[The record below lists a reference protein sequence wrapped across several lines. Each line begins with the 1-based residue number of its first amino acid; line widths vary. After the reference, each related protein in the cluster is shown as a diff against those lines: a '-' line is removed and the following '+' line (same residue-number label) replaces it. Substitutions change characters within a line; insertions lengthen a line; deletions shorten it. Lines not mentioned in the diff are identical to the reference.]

1 MATKTTTTAIPLL
14 QTTATIMIKT
24 TAIPLLQTTAA
35 IMILKPQDQRIHIW
49 HHHSETYYQQPR
61 EQLREARLQKDVQN
75 KEYQRLHLEKETLG
89 KTRYLPTK
97 YLCLNG

>member
-14 QTTATIMIKT
+14 QKIATIMIKT

-61 EQLREARLQKDVQN
+61 EQLREARLQKDFQN
-75 KEYQRLHLEKETLG
+75 KEYQRLHLEKGTLG

-97 YLCLNG
+97 YLYLNG